1 MGTWWCWAER
11 LSERAARPGIV
22 SHTIPAM
29 TMEHLHLLL
38 IGASVGLSAGI
49 LVMTLRDGDLP
60 PRIRG
65 LVAAVAVS
73 GAAYSLTTA
82 QAWADWAG
90 GAGLALRWVA
100 VLGVVALWHLVRVL
114 FDDRRGW
121 GVCGVAA
128 VVASAAVLANPLWL
142 QRPGGMSLGIT
153 AVAGALVLHML
164 WMLLLGRVGDL
175 DEGRRRLRLW
185 WVAAAG
191 LYVITVLVVHHL
203 PWDGAG
209 KAGHGIAL
217 VSGQIT
223 IKLCWLLMASGHP
236 SALALLSVPAGA
248 PAPRATLATAEPAP
262 PEPQASTVAPAAL
275 AVPPAEALRRLQAQ
289 RICEAMTG
297 ERLYQRP
304 RLSVADLAGH
314 LRMPEA
320 RLRLVIHDQLGFR
333 HFNTFLNRFRLAEVA
348 ARLRNPADAHL
359 PVLTLALDA
368 GFGSIG
374 PFNRAF
380 REAYGVTPT
389 EFRRGEGP
397 LGVPRLAESSDPLA
411 ESWGRP

>member
-1 MGTWWCWAER
+1 M
-11 LSERAARPGIV
+11 
-22 SHTIPAM
+22 
-29 TMEHLHLLL
+29 
-38 IGASVGLSAGI
+38 
-49 LVMTLRDGDLP
+49 RDG
-60 PRIRG
+60 
-65 LVAAVAVS
+65 S
-73 GAAYSLTTA
+73 
-82 QAWADWAG
+82 
-90 GAGLALRWVA
+90 
-100 VLGVVALWHLVRVL
+100 
-114 FDDRRGW
+114 RRGV
-121 GVCGVAA
+121 GRRAGQ
-128 VVASAAVLANPLWL
+128 PFGL
-142 QRPGGMSLGIT
+142 QRPGGTSVGIT

-164 WMLLLGRVGDL
+164 WMLLRGRVGDL

-185 WVAAAG
+185 WVGAAG

-209 KAGHGIAL
+209 TAWHGIAL

-236 SALALLSVPAGA
+236 SALAMLSVPAGA
-248 PAPRATLATAEPAP
+248 AAPSAERTVAMVSATAPSSARPAA
-262 PEPQASTVAPAAL
+262 PEPEASGATVAL

-289 RICEAMTG
+289 RICEAMTR
-297 ERLYQRP
+297 ERLYQRH
-304 RLSVADLAGH
+304 RLSVADLAQH

-320 RLRLVIHDQLGFR
+320 RLRLVIHDQLGIR
-333 HFNTFLNRFRLAEVA
+333 HFNTFLNQFRLADVA

-359 PVLTLALDA
+359 PILTLALDA

-397 LGVPRLAESSDPLA
+397 PSAAGLAESWNPLAESS
-411 ESWGRP
+411 SRP